1 MKKLSQFSASEK
13 MILAVA
19 VLWNVA
25 TVWVMV
31 YGRRPDWGLLMIMPY
46 ALFTFTYSDE
56 CDDSRCEVSETED

>member
-25 TVWVMV
+25 TMWVMV
-31 YGRRPDWGLLMIMPY
+31 YGRRPDWALLMIMPY
-46 ALFTFTYSDE
+46 AMFTFTYSDE